1 MNNYYSAV
9 LFSATVLMSS
19 LQVSLA
25 QEKWTIG
32 TQQQWINNTVRQQG
46 VEIKNGQITPNAK
59 TTIIKS
65 QLKEFANKRNAA
77 TITIN
82 QSDEWANWQPA
93 KSVGPQNL
101 RGAPV
106 ALQVALEITGCLVF
120 TKPQK
125 ILILNLLNSKASM
138 NL

>member
-1 MNNYYSAV
+1 MNNYYTAV
-9 LFSATVLMSS
+9 VFSATVLISS

-32 TQQQWINNTVRQQG
+32 TQQQWVNNTVRQQG

-82 QSDEWANWQPA
+82 QMSGQIGSRL
-93 KSVGPQNL
+93 K
-101 RGAPV
+101 
-106 ALQVALEITGCLVF
+106 ALAH
-120 TKPQK
+120 K
-125 ILILNLLNSKASM
+125 IYEEHLLHYR
-138 NL
+138 